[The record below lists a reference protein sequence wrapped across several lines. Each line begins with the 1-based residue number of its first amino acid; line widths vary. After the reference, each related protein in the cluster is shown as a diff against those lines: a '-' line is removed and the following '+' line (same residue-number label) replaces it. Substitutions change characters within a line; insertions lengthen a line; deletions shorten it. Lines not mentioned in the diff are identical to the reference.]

1 MAALS
6 LCKSARRAQAT
17 SCGFTPHSGPV
28 GKTSFTT
35 NQQPESVSI
44 VAQPIQQRRQRE
56 RKDMRK
62 YAALHSHLNRRNG
75 RPEML
80 TFEDIEQIIG
90 KPLPVSA
97 HKHRSFW
104 ANDNQDHHSHARA
117 WMRAGYRVAYVDRD
131 QKVIRFERTR

>member
-1 MAALS
+1 VRGARLGALTLGASLLHKLRLAHRSLRLRFRLPQISSLS
-6 LCKSARRAQAT
+6 LSALLRNRSSNDAT
-17 SCGFTPHSGPV
+17 
-28 GKTSFTT
+28 
-35 NQQPESVSI
+35 Q
-44 VAQPIQQRRQRE
+44 E

-90 KPLPVSA
+90 KPLPHSA

-117 WMRAGYRVAYVDRD
+117 WMRAGYKVAYVDRE